1 VVWTKW
7 EEKPMDRID
16 ALTAFIAA
24 ADESSLAGAARRLGR
39 SPAAVTRAIVSLERR
54 IGTRLLH
61 RTTRVVRLTEA
72 GEQYLAACRRIVAD
86 LEEADR
92 AAAGERTA
100 PRGVLRVTAPLFFG
114 RLYVRPLVDAFLDR
128 YPSVQV
134 RLLLLDRAVNVIDE
148 GMDVAVR
155 IGHLPDS
162 SLIAVKVGDVRRL
175 LCASPGYLARQKAPH
190 VPADLKSHECISFN
204 SMTPSDVWTF
214 APGAKEH
221 ASTQVRVFPRL
232 TVNEAEAVIGAAVDG
247 QGVVRVLSYQVE
259 RELKA
264 GRLKVILEDFEPTP
278 WPVNVVYPEA
288 RLSAAKVRAFV
299 DLVTP
304 GLRKELM
311 RIHTNVAAASS
322 RRSRTRY
329 LLKSPKVAMTPLA
342 ARRRQNQKPV
352 VLRSAPAAPE
362 R

>member
-1 VVWTKW
+1 
-7 EEKPMDRID
+7 MDRID

-24 ADESSLAGAARRLGR
+24 ADESSLAGASRRLGR
-39 SPAAVTRAIVSLERR
+39 SPAAVTRAIASLERR

-72 GEQYLAACRRIVAD
+72 GEQYLAACRHIVAG

-100 PRGVLRVTAPLFFG
+100 PRGVLNVTAPLFFG
-114 RLYVRPLVDAFLDR
+114 RLYVRPPVDAFLDR

-134 RLLLLDRAVNVIDE
+134 RLLLLDRVVNMIDE

-162 SLIAVKVGDVRRL
+162 GLIAIKVGEVRRV
-175 LCASPGYLARQKAPH
+175 LCASPGYLARRKAPRA
-190 VPADLKSHECISFN
+190 PTDLKSHDCISFN
-204 SMTPSDVWTF
+204 AMTPSDVWTF
-214 APGAKEH
+214 APGTKAK

-232 TVNEAEAVIGAAVDG
+232 TVTEAEAAIGAAVDG
-247 QGVVRVLSYQVE
+247 HGVTRVLSYQVE

-278 WPVNVVYPEA
+278 WPVNVIYPEA

-299 DLVTP
+299 DLVVP
-304 GLRKELM
+304 GLRKELT
-311 RIHTNVAAASS
+311 RIHANVAAASS
-322 RRSRTRY
+322 RRSGTRR
-329 LLKSPKVAMTPLA
+329 LLKSRKVAM
-342 ARRRQNQKPV
+342 
-352 VLRSAPAAPE
+352 S
-362 R
+362 

>member
-1 VVWTKW
+1 
-7 EEKPMDRID
+7 MDRID
-16 ALTAFIAA
+16 ALIAFIAA
-24 ADESSLAGAARRLGR
+24 ADESSLAGASRRLGR
-39 SPAAVTRAIVSLERR
+39 SPAAVTRAIASLERR

-72 GEQYLAACRRIVAD
+72 GERYLAACRHIVAD

-100 PRGVLRVTAPLFFG
+100 PRGVLSVTAPLFFG

-128 YPSVQV
+128 YASVQV
-134 RLLLLDRAVNVIDE
+134 RLLLLDRLVNVIDE

-162 SLIAVKVGDVRRL
+162 GLIAIKVGEVRRL
-175 LCASPGYLARQKAPH
+175 LCASPGYLDRRKAPRA
-190 VPADLKSHECISFN
+190 PTDLKSHDCISFN
-204 SMTPSDVWTF
+204 AMTPSDVWTF
-214 APGAKEH
+214 APGTKAK

-232 TVNEAEAVIGAAVDG
+232 TVTEAEAAIGAAVDG
-247 QGVVRVLSYQVE
+247 HGVTRVLSYQVE

-278 WPVNVVYPEA
+278 WPVNVIYPEA

-299 DLVTP
+299 DLVVP
-304 GLRKELM
+304 GLRKELT
-311 RIHTNVAAASS
+311 RIHANVAAASS
-322 RRSRTRY
+322 RRSGTRR
-329 LLKSPKVAMTPLA
+329 LLKSRKVAM
-342 ARRRQNQKPV
+342 
-352 VLRSAPAAPE
+352 S
-362 R
+362 